1 MVEAISSMELGADME
16 EAAMLADTQ
25 AMGVSKAT
33 DMGTQGVAMAGCEG
47 SETLCVHQGRQCAS
61 ETAQT
66 VFNLKPLHCKTSI
79 NAGTLQ
85 SLGKHLGLSMI
96 LI

>member
-33 DMGTQGVAMAGCEG
+33 DMGTQGVAMAVEG

-61 ETAQT
+61 E
-66 VFNLKPLHCKTSI
+66 LRKRCSI
-79 NAGTLQ
+79 
-85 SLGKHLGLSMI
+85 
-96 LI
+96 